1 MAPTTLGP
9 REIGKVIYVAD
20 VTTKS
25 ASKLSTGQV
34 AAIIVCLAVAVI
46 GGFAT
51 YAYFMD
57 DACCCCC
64 LLLFE
69 RSRGRIHHD
78 DDDDDDDNRF
88 RSQLAGLWR
97 SVRDRMQALGGV
109 IRDKTRRREALPGS
123 DAERDSE
130 TKLDDDSDCY

>member
-1 MAPTTLGP
+1 MAPTSLGL

-46 GGFAT
+46 GGIAT
-51 YAYFMD
+51 YAHYM
-57 DACCCCC
+57 DACYCCCM
-64 LLLFE
+64 LLFDRNRGPVDYDDDE
-69 RSRGRIHHD
+69 EDKSGFRGR
-78 DDDDDDDNRF
+78 
-88 RSQLAGLWR
+88 LAGLWR

-109 IRDKTRRREALPGS
+109 IRDRARRREALHGS
-123 DAERDSE
+123 DAELGSE
-130 TKLDDDSDCY
+130 AKLDDSDLY